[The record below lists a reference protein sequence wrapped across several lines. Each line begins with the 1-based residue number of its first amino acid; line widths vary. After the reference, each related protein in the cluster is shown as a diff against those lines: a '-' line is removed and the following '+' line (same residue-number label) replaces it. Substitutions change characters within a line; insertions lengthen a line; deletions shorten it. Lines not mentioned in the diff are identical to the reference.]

1 MQGGGTMKECIK
13 CRYYQLMGNLPAC
26 NKERKILLPAELK
39 EEKTCWEPVEKFFRD
54 FIESFMNEG
63 AKE

>member
-1 MQGGGTMKECIK
+1 MKECIK

-39 EEKTCWEPVEKFFRD
+39 EEKTCWEPVEKFLK
-54 FIESFMNEG
+54 ILS
-63 AKE
+63 KVL